1 MRIST
6 QSALKGGG
14 KAQGRKMYALLT
26 LSCGVPAWL
35 GELHLPESPSGG
47 PGQGSV
53 VLGGTR
59 GSHVSRGGRC
69 GDKIP
74 FLYINTVQP

>member
-26 LSCGVPAWL
+26 LCMLHRGL
-35 GELHLPESPSGG
+35 G
-47 PGQGSV
+47 
-53 VLGGTR
+53 
-59 GSHVSRGGRC
+59 
-69 GDKIP
+69 
-74 FLYINTVQP
+74 FY